1 MGLLRLLQ
9 SVFLLGVLVFFTHV
23 TVMAQFSG
31 ATTGTI
37 TGTVKDIDGK
47 VLVGATIEAIQIETN
62 LKRTVQLNEKGFYH
76 LLQLP
81 PGTYKIKAELLD
93 FELKEENLVLT
104 IGTTAIIDFELRA
117 KGTSEVIEISAD
129 NLVVSDKTESS
140 TQFRRQDI
148 EALPINQ
155 RNFLQ
160 FATLAPRVVISR
172 TPEASVAI
180 SLLIS
185 INNQPSRFNNVTI
198 DGLSNN
204 DASVGNVRS
213 TFSQDAVQEF
223 QVITDN
229 YSAEF
234 GRALS
239 GVINIVT
246 RGGTNK
252 FKGSLFGLGRTKQ
265 TSARNVFFTFSPPF
279 ERYQFGSNLSGPI
292 KTDKAFFFVGFERFT
307 QSRSLQIT
315 IPDLLIDAAKR
326 RGFPINNGF
335 IPVSVANTY
344 VFARA
349 DYRVTEN
356 NSLWLR
362 YNSDSN
368 YNGEFDGFGGKS
380 DLTNG
385 GFLVLDNQA
394 IAVNNTYVNPN
405 KSLVNE
411 TRFLYTNLDTNI
423 LPYGNGPRVALSSP
437 EGDALIGRSR
447 LLPQPRQDSI
457 YQFVNIVSLVKG
469 RNQIKFGA
477 DFIYTKSTGE
487 ISFFSQGSTSFVDL
501 DFTALS
507 GIPNLPKFTSLQA
520 FDPSLRTAEQ
530 KAFVT
535 FLSTA
540 LPAMFPGFPQNLDLS
555 DFSLPIFF
563 TQGFGPGEIKTP
575 AKQFSAFFQ
584 DDFKLKSN
592 LVLKAGL
599 RYDLNRITGSI
610 KNNGNFSPRLSVSYR
625 PISKLNVKAAYGLF
639 FAAPLTGPTSV
650 VNNFKDDRYSIL
662 TLVFPFSLIPFSLPN
677 RRFPETSKPPA
688 PFSEVPQLSVD
699 FVFQP
704 NLRSS
709 YTQQAKLGFEY
720 LLNNSTKIFA
730 DYTFIRGLKLF
741 AAREI
746 NPVINPT
753 SDPLTSQ
760 LTGRIDPSKG
770 SIVEYESAYDSYYN
784 AATFG
789 IERNF
794 SQGVSLFAHYTFSK
808 AIDNF
813 IDFTN
818 TDISPMIPSNDRG
831 LSLQDARSTFVFSGV
846 WRSQSKNLW
855 IRNLQ
860 ISSIM
865 NFTSGRPYNLI
876 TDDLNRD
883 GVPGDRPLGLGRNVG
898 ITPGFASVDV
908 RLSRSFNLSDTIKL
922 ETLVELFNFPNR
934 VNVFTGA
941 DETFVPDAQGNF
953 NLPAKRGGRFILP
966 PERRLQAADPRQ
978 VQFGFRLSF

>member
-1 MGLLRLLQ
+1 MSLLRFLQ
-9 SVFLLGVLVFFTHV
+9 SIFLLGFLIFFLNL

-37 TGTVKDIDGK
+37 TGTVKDTDGK
-47 VLVGATIEAIQIETN
+47 ILVGVTVETTQIETN

-81 PGTYKIKAELLD
+81 PGTYKIKAELPD
-93 FELKEENLVLT
+93 FESKEENLVLT

-117 KGTSEVIEISAD
+117 KGTSEVVEINSE
-129 NLVVSDKTESS
+129 NLILSDKTESS

-160 FATLAPRVVISR
+160 FATLAPRVVLSR
-172 TPEASVAI
+172 TPEASVAV

-213 TFSQDAVQEF
+213 TFSQDVVQEF
-223 QVITDN
+223 QVVTDN

-265 TSARNVFFTFSPPF
+265 TSARNALFSFKPPF
-279 ERYQFGSNLSGPI
+279 ERYQFGSSLSGPI

-307 QSRSLQIT
+307 QNRSLLIT
-315 IPDLLIDAAKR
+315 VPNILVESAKR
-326 RGFPINNGF
+326 RGFSLSNGF
-335 IPVSVANTY
+335 VPVSVANTY

-349 DYRVTEN
+349 DYNVTKN

-362 YNSDSN
+362 YNLDSN

-385 GFLVLDNQA
+385 GFLILDNQA
-394 IAVNNTYVNPN
+394 IALNNTYVNPN
-405 KSLVNE
+405 KNLVNE
-411 TRFLYTNLDTNI
+411 TRFLYTKLDTNI
-423 LPYGNGPRVALSSP
+423 APYGEGPRVALSSP
-437 EGDALIGRSR
+437 EGDALFGRSR

-469 RNQIKFGA
+469 KNQIKFGT
-477 DFIYTKSTGE
+477 DFIYTKSTGK
-487 ISFFSQGSTSFVDL
+487 ISFFSQGSTSFRDL
-501 DFTALS
+501 DFTELS
-507 GIPNLPKFTSLQA
+507 GIPNLPKFSSLQA

-530 KAFVT
+530 KAFVS

-540 LPAMFPGFPQNLDLS
+540 LPTMFAGFPKNLDLS

-563 TQGFGPGEIKTP
+563 TQGFGPGEIETP
-575 AKQFSAFFQ
+575 TKQFSAFFQ
-584 DDFKLKSN
+584 DDFRLREN
-592 LVLKAGL
+592 LILKAGI
-599 RYDLNRITGSI
+599 RYDLNRIGGSP
-610 KNNGNFSPRLSVSYR
+610 KNNGNFSPRLAISYR

-639 FAAPLTGPTSV
+639 FASPLNGPASV
-650 VNNFKDDRYSIL
+650 VNNFKDDRFSIL
-662 TLVFPFSLIPFSLPN
+662 TLVFPFSLIPFNLPN
-677 RRFPETSKPPA
+677 RRFEETNKPPT
-688 PFSEVPQLSVD
+688 PFSEIPQLSVD
-699 FVFQP
+699 FVFDP

-709 YTQQAKLGFEY
+709 YTQQAKFGFEY
-720 LLNNSTKIFA
+720 LLNNTTKLFA
-730 DYTFIRGLKLF
+730 DYTFIRGIKLF

-753 SDPLTSQ
+753 DDPLTSQ
-760 LTGRIDPSKG
+760 LTGRLNTNKG

-794 SQGVSLFAHYTFSK
+794 SRGISLFAHYTFSK

-818 TDISPMIPSNDRG
+818 TDISPMVPNNDKG
-831 LSLQDARSTFVFSGV
+831 LSLQDARSTFIFSGV

-855 IRNLQ
+855 LRNLQ

-865 NFTSGRPYNLI
+865 NFTSGRPYNLV

-898 ITPGFASVDV
+898 ITPGFGSVDM
-908 RLSRSFNLSDTIKL
+908 RLSRSLKLSEILKL
-922 ETLVELFNFPNR
+922 EVLVEIFNFFNKPNLT
-934 VNVFTGA
+934 TGA
-941 DETFVPDAQGNF
+941 DESFLPDAQGKF
-953 NLPAKRGGRFILP
+953 NLPAKKGGRFILP
-966 PERRLQAADPRQ
+966 PERRLQAFDPRQ

>member
-1 MGLLRLLQ
+1 MDLLRFLQ
-9 SVFLLGVLVFFTHV
+9 SIFLLGFLIFFLNS

-47 VLVGATIEAIQIETN
+47 ILVGATIEAIQVETN
-62 LKRTVQLNEKGFYH
+62 LKRTVQLNENGFYH

-160 FATLAPRVVISR
+160 FATIAPRVVASR
-172 TPEASVAI
+172 TPEASVAV

-204 DASVGNVRS
+204 DSSVGNVRS

-252 FKGSLFGLGRTKQ
+252 LKGSLFGLGRTKQ
-265 TSARNVFFTFSPPF
+265 TSARNAFFTFSPPF
-279 ERYQFGSNLSGPI
+279 QRYQFGSNLSGPI

-307 QSRSLQIT
+307 QTRSLQVT
-315 IPDLLIDAAKR
+315 IPNILIDAAKR
-326 RGFPINNGF
+326 RGFSISNGF
-335 IPVSVANTY
+335 VPTAIANTY
-344 VFARA
+344 VFART
-349 DYRVTEN
+349 DYRLTEN
-356 NSLWLR
+356 NSLWIR

-368 YNGEFDGFGGKS
+368 YNGEFDSFGGKS

-385 GFLVLDNQA
+385 GFLILDNQA
-394 IAVNNTYVNPN
+394 VALNNTYVNPN
-405 KSLVNE
+405 KNLVNE
-411 TRFLYTNLDTNI
+411 TRFLYTKLDTNI
-423 LPYGNGPRVALSSP
+423 LPYGDGPRVALSSP
-437 EGDALIGRSR
+437 EGDALFGRSR

-457 YQFVNIVSLVKG
+457 YQFVNIVSAVKG
-469 RNQIKFGA
+469 NHQIKFGG
-477 DFIYTKSTGE
+477 DFIYTKSRGQ
-487 ISFFSQGSTSFVDL
+487 ISFFSQGSTSFRDL
-501 DFTALS
+501 DFTELS

-520 FDPSLRTAEQ
+520 FDPSLRTQEQ
-530 KAFVT
+530 RAFVS
-535 FLSTA
+535 FLSVA
-540 LPAMFPGFPQNLDLS
+540 LPEMFPGFPQGLDLS

-563 TQGFGPGEIKTP
+563 TQGFGPSETKTP
-575 AKQFSAFFQ
+575 TKQFSAFFQ
-584 DDFKLKSN
+584 DDFRLKPN
-592 LVLKAGL
+592 LVLKTGL
-599 RYDLNRITGSI
+599 RYDLNRVEGSI
-610 KNNGNFSPRLSVSYR
+610 KNNGNLAPRIAISYR
-625 PISKLNVKAAYGLF
+625 PVSKLNIKAAYGLV
-639 FAAPLTGPTSV
+639 FAGSLTGPSTV
-650 VNNFKDDRYSIL
+650 VNSFRDDKFSIL
-662 TLVFPFSLIPFSLPN
+662 TLIFPFSLIPFNQAN
-677 RRFPETSKPPA
+677 RRFPETNKPPA
-688 PFSEVPQLSVD
+688 PFSEIPQLSVD
-699 FVFQP
+699 FVFEP
-704 NLRSS
+704 NLRNS
-709 YTQQAKLGFEY
+709 YTQQTKFGFEY
-720 LLNNSTKIFA
+720 FLNNSTKLFA

-746 NPVINPT
+746 NPIVKPT
-753 SDPLTSQ
+753 NDPLVSQ
-760 LTGRIDPSKG
+760 LTGRLNPSKG
-770 SIVEYESAYDSYYN
+770 SIVEYESAYDSYYH

-789 IERNF
+789 VERNF
-794 SQGVSLFAHYTFSK
+794 SRGISLFAHYTFSK

-818 TDISPMIPSNDRG
+818 TDISPTIPSNDRG
-831 LSLQDARSTFVFSGV
+831 LSLQDARSTFIFAGV
-846 WRSQSKNLW
+846 WRLQNKNLW
-855 IRNLQ
+855 LRNWQL
-860 ISSIM
+860 SSIM

-876 TDDLNRD
+876 TDDLNMD

-898 ITPGFASVDV
+898 ITSGFGSVDV
-908 RLSRSFNLSDTIKL
+908 RLSRSFNLSDTIKV
-922 ETLVELFNFPNR
+922 ETLVEIFNFPNR
-934 VNVFTGA
+934 VNATTGA
-941 DETFVPDAQGNF
+941 DETFLPDGQGNF
-953 NLPAKRGGRFILP
+953 KLPPKRGGRFILP
-966 PERRLQAADPRQ
+966 PERRLQASDPRQ